1 MIPDA
6 LMRNMS
12 DEDLARAIYC
22 AADMPPIAAELARR
36 LVAAADAC
44 TAAEDELRAAEDELR
59 VVEDELRAAEAAPEY
74 ECPYCDGEYD

>member
-12 DEDLARAIYC
+12 DEELARAIYC

-44 TAAEDELRAAEDELR
+44 TAAEDD
-59 VVEDELRAAEAAPEY
+59 
-74 ECPYCDGEYD
+74 CPYCDGEYD

>member
-12 DEDLARAIYC
+12 DEELARAIYC

-36 LVAAADAC
+36 LVAAADAS
-44 TAAEDELRAAEDELR
+44 TAAEDEPR
-59 VVEDELRAAEAAPEY
+59 VAEAAPEY
-74 ECPYCDGEYD
+74 DCPYCDGEYD

>member
-12 DEDLARAIYC
+12 DEELARAIYC

-36 LVAAADAC
+36 LVAAAESALRSA
-44 TAAEDELRAAEDELR
+44 TAAPGYFCLYFGE
-59 VVEDELRAAEAAPEY
+59 
-74 ECPYCDGEYD
+74 EYD